1 MPCLEL
7 LIQNSKC
14 SLNPRKNLKN
24 SYPPSPW
31 FCCCLLYTNIA
42 SNWSDLKGLNQPIS
56 PGFSSEFH
64 ITHQRRLAQS
74 DLCSSDDVRFTILK
88 PEPPTRAL
96 GSQRRKGKRKSSF
109 QSDHSRCAIGTE
121 HLKLKPADR
130 QQGPHVYTS
139 AARASIS
146 AFCFS
151 FFSFLFYRVKS
162 LSRAASG
169 MRFSCHTSSVL
180 VK

>member
-1 MPCLEL
+1 MFAVYKYCIKLKCFKRLEQAN
-7 LIQNSKC
+7 IPWVFFRISDHSSSSPPAVR
-14 SLNPRKNLKN
+14 SL
-24 SYPPSPW
+24 
-31 FCCCLLYTNIA
+31 
-42 SNWSDLKGLNQPIS
+42 
-56 PGFSSEFH
+56 
-64 ITHQRRLAQS
+64 RRT
-74 DLCSSDDVRFTILK
+74 SSDGVRFTILK

-96 GSQRRKGKRKSSF
+96 GSLRRKGKRKSSF

-130 QQGPHVYTS
+130 QQGPHVYAS